1 MVDND
6 GALRPSEE
14 DSSKAPLTST
24 LPDGNDGQQSSDT
37 DPTRPVSLNAEGAQT
52 IHDGRV
58 TISVKPPIPVC

>member
-1 MVDND
+1 M
-6 GALRPSEE
+6 
-14 DSSKAPLTST
+14 APLTST